1 MRINTLHFIAAL
13 ACGVLVL
20 ASLAKAADDKP
31 ALSGAWE
38 RKGSDLKIEFIDK
51 DTVKVSPHGD
61 KAPIVIVCKYTADKD
76 GVVKA
81 TVKDFEGKEE
91 LKDKIKAQVPI
102 GLEFSFTWKV
112 KDATATLGEVK
123 GKDVEGLKSHLE
135 GDYTKK

>member
-1 MRINTLHFIAAL
+1 MNPLHCVAILAYGVLAL
-13 ACGVLVL
+13 ASV
-20 ASLAKAADDKP
+20 AMAADDKP
-31 ALSGAWE
+31 ALSGVWVQ
-38 RKGSDLKIEFIDK
+38 KGSDLKIEFADK

-76 GVVKA
+76 GAVKA

-91 LKDKIKAQVPI
+91 LKDKIKAQVPV

-123 GKDVEGLKSHLE
+123 GKGVEGLKSHLE